1 MPEPPTVPRTLHE
14 AVMALE
20 AHAYVVEAM
29 ICRLFLFVAQHQAD
43 PQRFLDESLRVVL
56 HDLDHM
62 DLTSRYAPEIL
73 PSVQAMMRHR
83 AQQLLHGVVPK
94 PSGQMKD
101 RGAN

>member
-1 MPEPPTVPRTLHE
+1 
-14 AVMALE
+14 
-20 AHAYVVEAM
+20 
-29 ICRLFLFVAQHQAD
+29 
-43 PQRFLDESLRVVL
+43 
-56 HDLDHM
+56 M